1 MQDRP
6 KIDYERLLPVD
17 TLADQATGVIDFRDE
32 SFGPSLGVTTEAAT
46 AVDVPS
52 MIDTEALLEF
62 DSSTGRISGGLADLG
77 ENGLVARLRL
87 KSG

>member
-17 TLADQATGVIDFRDE
+17 APADQAAGIVDFRDE
-32 SFGPSLGVTTEAAT
+32 RFGPRLDVTTEAAT

-52 MIDTEALLEF
+52 MIDTEALLDF
-62 DSSTGRISGGLADLG
+62 DPGTGRISGGLAHLDDQS
-77 ENGLVARLRL
+77 LVGRLRL